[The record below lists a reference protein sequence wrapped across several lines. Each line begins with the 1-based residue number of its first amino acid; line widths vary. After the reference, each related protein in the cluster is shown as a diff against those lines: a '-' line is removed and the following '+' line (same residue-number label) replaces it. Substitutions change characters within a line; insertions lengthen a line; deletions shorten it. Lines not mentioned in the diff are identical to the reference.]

1 LQKISCMNKLA
12 LGLSIL
18 CLVLVGILY
27 YQQFSK
33 TSRPVSALRSDSSSR
48 EVAVP
53 FKMAYFEMDSVENNY
68 VYVKEIRETLR
79 RKEEN
84 MNTQLN
90 SLKNSFQKKIAEWQQ
105 KGANISQ
112 AESEAMN
119 REYQQMQ
126 MSYESK
132 KQQLDD
138 DLKSE
143 YQKML
148 MDVNKKI
155 SDYLRE
161 YNKEKGY
168 QYIITNEQSLI
179 YYKDSV
185 YNITQDVVQGLNAN
199 YKAKKKE

>member
-1 LQKISCMNKLA
+1 MNKVA

-18 CLVLVGILY
+18 SLVLVSVLFY
-27 YQQFSK
+27 LQFSK
-33 TSRPVSALRSDSSSR
+33 PGKAKVDAKEVSSDR
-48 EVAVP
+48 APETGQ

-68 VYVKEIRETLR
+68 EYVKEIRDILR
-79 RKEEN
+79 KKEEN
-84 MNTQLN
+84 MNSQLN
-90 SLKNSFQKKIAEWQQ
+90 TLKNSFQKKIAEWQQ

-126 MSYESK
+126 ISYENK

-148 MDVNKKI
+148 MDVNKRI
-155 SDYLRE
+155 SDFLKE
-161 YNKEKGY
+161 YNKSKGY
-168 QYIITNEQSLI
+168 TYIITNEQSLI

-185 YNITQDVVQGLNAN
+185 NNITREVVDGLNAKH
-199 YKAKKKE
+199 KANKKN